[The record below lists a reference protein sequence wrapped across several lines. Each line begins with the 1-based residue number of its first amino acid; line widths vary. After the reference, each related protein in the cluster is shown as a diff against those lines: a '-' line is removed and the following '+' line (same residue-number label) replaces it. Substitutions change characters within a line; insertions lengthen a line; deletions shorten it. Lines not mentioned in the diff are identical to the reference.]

1 MTLSRAA
8 HGVLLAA
15 LSVAAIDAVGCGRPD
30 RGATAAFAAPRAIVL
45 ITIDTL
51 RADRRGAYGSRAG
64 LPPTLD
70 RFAAGAARFT
80 AAVTQ
85 VPLTL
90 PAHATILTGLYPQH
104 HGIRSNDGFTL
115 GSVPTLAD
123 ALRAR
128 GYATGGFIGGFPLR
142 ASSGLS
148 RGFDRYDDD
157 FLTRST
163 AVERS
168 ADEVVEA
175 AAAWIDGHPST

>member
-1 MTLSRAA
+1 MARALA
-8 HGVLLAA
+8 LLAIA
-15 LSVAAIDAVGCGRPD
+15 SVLTSCTR
-30 RGATAAFAAPRAIVL
+30 ATAPRPPVQNPRLIVL

-51 RADRRGAYGSRAG
+51 RADRLGAYGSRAG
-64 LPPTLD
+64 LTPNLD
-70 RFAAGAARFT
+70 RFAERAARFS

-90 PAHATILTGLYPQH
+90 PAHATILTGLHPQRH
-104 HGIRSNDGFTL
+104 TVRTNDGFTL
-115 GSVPTLAD
+115 ANVPTLAE

-128 GYATGGFIGGFPLR
+128 GYATGGVIRGFPLR

-157 FLTRST
+157 FLKRST

-175 AAAWIDGHPST
+175 AAA